1 MESYR
6 TYNVSV
12 RRNDGSVIKKII
24 DAREAAV
31 AKSEGN
37 RYGRVLNVQE
47 VKLNAIDKLKTW
59 WQRRKGFNQQR
70 RIEFLHTMSNIQVG
84 NTFPDA
90 LEIMVQNFTGVI
102 RDASRQIRQHAI
114 IDQKDPIEAVG
125 MLGEKYIPKVTV
137 SIMRANAK
145 ASSLVEAFGEGLKF
159 ERDIGKMQAKFVG
172 KIAAAMLKYV
182 STSIMMIVVF
192 FYGMDF
198 MADSGY
204 LDIMPGSGT
213 SQELLED
220 TELLVDVTGYFAI
233 ATLTIWVGM
242 FAFFGVAREK
252 MPSLIERIALK
263 PPVLKGFIVNRNSFL
278 ATYKIARLLEK
289 NVELMTSFKYVS
301 DDLEPGILKDD
312 FGRVLKSMSEGDQR
326 FMDGF
331 HSFTDLHRALLNS
344 ANKMEDMADVFFS
357 MSDLFK
363 ESFENSL
370 DTLVSIHNWMT
381 NIMLGL
387 LLWILTYVMYLPMV
401 GGFDIIEQM

>member
-125 MLGEKYIPKVTV
+125 MLGEKYIPPIIK
-137 SIMRANAK
+137 
-145 ASSLVEAFGEGLKF
+145 
-159 ERDIGKMQAKFVG
+159 
-172 KIAAAMLKYV
+172 
-182 STSIMMIVVF
+182 
-192 FYGMDF
+192 
-198 MADSGY
+198 
-204 LDIMPGSGT
+204 
-213 SQELLED
+213 
-220 TELLVDVTGYFAI
+220 
-233 ATLTIWVGM
+233 
-242 FAFFGVAREK
+242 
-252 MPSLIERIALK
+252 LI
-263 PPVLKGFIVNRNSFL
+263 F
-278 ATYKIARLLEK
+278 
-289 NVELMTSFKYVS
+289 
-301 DDLEPGILKDD
+301 
-312 FGRVLKSMSEGDQR
+312 
-326 FMDGF
+326 
-331 HSFTDLHRALLNS
+331 
-344 ANKMEDMADVFFS
+344 
-357 MSDLFK
+357 
-363 ESFENSL
+363 
-370 DTLVSIHNWMT
+370 
-381 NIMLGL
+381 
-387 LLWILTYVMYLPMV
+387 
-401 GGFDIIEQM
+401 

>member
-47 VKLNAIDKLKTW
+47 VKLNALDKLKTW

-182 STSIMMIVVF
+182 STSIMMI
-192 FYGMDF
+192 
-198 MADSGY
+198 
-204 LDIMPGSGT
+204 L
-213 SQELLED
+213 
-220 TELLVDVTGYFAI
+220 
-233 ATLTIWVGM
+233 
-242 FAFFGVAREK
+242 
-252 MPSLIERIALK
+252 
-263 PPVLKGFIVNRNSFL
+263 
-278 ATYKIARLLEK
+278 
-289 NVELMTSFKYVS
+289 
-301 DDLEPGILKDD
+301 
-312 FGRVLKSMSEGDQR
+312 
-326 FMDGF
+326 
-331 HSFTDLHRALLNS
+331 
-344 ANKMEDMADVFFS
+344 
-357 MSDLFK
+357 
-363 ESFENSL
+363 
-370 DTLVSIHNWMT
+370 
-381 NIMLGL
+381 
-387 LLWILTYVMYLPMV
+387 
-401 GGFDIIEQM
+401 